1 MKALLDTHTFLWAI
15 SGNQRLSRR
24 AERVF
29 IGPSDLWLSVAS
41 VWEILIKAQIGKI
54 ALPVPT
60 GPYIVKKLADNRI
73 EALRV
78 TLDHVLRVETLPML
92 HNDPFDRLLITQS
105 IEEGW
110 PIVTADPLI
119 ARYPVDVIWN

>member
-24 AERVF
+24 AERIFV
-29 IGPSDLWLSVAS
+29 GPSDLWLSVAS

-54 ALPVPT
+54 PLPVPT
-60 GPYIVKKLADNRI
+60 GPYIVKKLADNQI
-73 EALRV
+73 EMLPV

-92 HNDPFDRLLITQS
+92 HNDPFDRLLIAQS
-105 IEEGW
+105 LEEGW
-110 PIVTADPLI
+110 PIVTSDPLF
-119 ARYPVDVIWN
+119 ARYPVEVIW